1 MPDFVIKLRR
11 SGTTGNTPDV
21 NDLQLGELAVN
32 TYDGKL
38 FLKKDDGTPSVIE
51 VGLGCDLTW
60 TASTRTI
67 SSSSGN
73 NAVITN
79 VTTSNSGLMS
89 STDKSKLD
97 GIAAGAEVNI
107 GTGLSYVANSRE
119 IQSSTGGNATLP
131 EVVAGSTSGLMTG
144 SDKTKLDG
152 IATGAETNVGTDL
165 TYTSATRSLNS
176 STGSNVAL
184 PLVGAGG
191 TAGLMSG
198 TDKTKLDSIQS
209 NAEINVKADFNATS
223 GDAQILNK
231 PTIPSNLGDL
241 SNVDST
247 TPTDGQVLTWDDT
260 NSYWEAA
267 DAVANSSNADT
278 VDNLHASSFLRSDT
292 SDSMTGSLTVSGSV
306 SADGT
311 ISTSGQNTINEAS
324 TLKFSQETTTLS
336 QIRAYGSN
344 ASTFGSLEFKV
355 GPSTGA
361 PHTPLTL
368 TSTGAATFAGDVNI
382 GNSSKN
388 AQLAVGGVYNQV
400 GLAVSAGGAGYS
412 NCAEFYNSSN
422 TLAASIGGDGA
433 ASFAGNVSGVAF
445 AASSNVQLT
454 RATGAQVTMGGSDTY
469 AVWAKNDAFVLKY
482 DGSATFAGNIDS
494 GTINGG
500 ATNVSGTRL
509 YSSGSILFQQPSGS
523 TNTVLEA
530 YAGAVSSPT
539 VNITAAG
546 AATFAGL
553 AHITKSTDEKIR
565 LSGSTNPYIRFQSGT
580 TNAAYLQSG
589 PSDIWLWHSVTNEGI
604 RIDTN
609 GFAYY
614 NNGSYRTIWHS
625 GNDGSGSGLDADILD
640 GQQGSYYLDY
650 NNFTNVPV
658 GSGGTDADTVDGLH
672 ASSFVRSD
680 QSDTMSGT
688 LTVTALDAG
697 GKTNNRGVV
706 AGNIKVGYLAL
717 YNSIDINDSTS
728 LLYLNPTAAAGVNF
742 NYNNTGSVTVGSALN
757 TVWHAGNDGSGS
769 GLDADTCDGQ
779 HLGTSANVT
788 FENIYSGAW
797 FRNNSAGEGLYNQN
811 TTKHFYSAGITYWH
825 IDSGAGLVF
834 YDQYNASQGG
844 STGRK
849 GYVYFDSS
857 GFGLLSNDG
866 SWAYRHNNT
875 YADIYGTIRHE
886 GTNTVWHAGNDGSG
900 SGLDADTLDGL
911 HASSFLRDN
920 AVNIITTSADEKIRL
935 SGSANPYIRFQ
946 NGTTNTAYLQS
957 GASNIYL
964 WHSILGEGIRI
975 DTNGLKYYDGSYQTI
990 WHAGNDGSGSGLD
1003 ADTVDG
1009 IQGANFL
1016 RSDQSDTMT
1025 GNLTVS
1031 RLFLG
1036 GSSNGGFDYNS
1047 TANTLEI
1054 LTTNGGTH
1062 SEFNANAFVPSSNGG
1077 KNLGANALRWG
1088 TVHAQAVKIDGD
1100 TAWHAGNDGAGSG
1113 LDADLLD
1120 GLQGSVYMNKG
1131 SSSSYYQ
1138 PDNWIDFNT
1147 TNVGLYWAGSSS
1159 AGWHIYPA
1167 SGATMRFRT
1176 AENTCGLR
1184 LETNNGTTRG
1194 FVYANNGS
1202 QIGFLNETGNWRLM
1216 VPSSGSLLRDG
1227 NQTIWDS
1234 GNDGSGSG
1242 LDADTVDGVHA
1253 SSFIQTDSSGNL
1265 LLADGKAIFMSGFTN
1280 TNTFNI
1286 ASLFVDAIKCGNL
1299 RIHDGRETTAGSG
1312 LMHNTII
1319 GNSARTFSTAS
1330 GDLNTVVGSFAG
1342 YDMSTGHE
1350 NTLIGARAQQ
1360 AVTTGGYGTYVGVDA
1375 GKNKKYGDYCTG
1387 IGYRS
1392 DFYTAGGSTNNVE
1405 NYSNTTCLGY
1415 DSRPSGSNQVVAG
1428 NTNATLHYY
1437 GLSNRS
1443 DERDKIDIQDEFLGL
1458 DFIKKLK
1465 PRAYKWDYRDNYF
1478 DEVFDEVENPDNPGQ
1493 FDKEARLVP
1502 VPKDGSRS
1510 GTRLHHGLIAQEV
1523 KEIIDETG
1531 VDFAGY
1537 QDSKVKDGQD
1547 VLSMNYLELI
1557 APMIKAIQEQ
1567 QVQIDSLS
1575 KTIESMK

>member
-482 DGSATFAGNIDS
+482 DGSATFSGNVTVNRLFLGGS
-494 GTINGG
+494 SNGG
-500 ATNVSGTRL
+500 FDYNPTANTL
-509 YSSGSILFQQPSGS
+509 EIL
-523 TNTVLEA
+523 
-530 YAGAVSSPT
+530 
-539 VNITAAG
+539 
-546 AATFAGL
+546 
-553 AHITKSTDEKIR
+553 
-565 LSGSTNPYIRFQSGT
+565 T
-580 TNAAYLQSG
+580 TNGGTHSEFNANAFV
-589 PSDIWLWHSVTNEGI
+589 PSSNGGKNLGANALRWGTVHAQVVKIDGDTAWH
-604 RIDTN
+604 
-609 GFAYY
+609 A
-614 NNGSYRTIWHS
+614 
-625 GNDGSGSGLDADILD
+625 GNDGAGSGLDADILD

-788 FENIYSGAW
+788 HENIYSGAW

-811 TTKHFYSAGITYWH
+811 TTKNFYSAGINYWH

-990 WHAGNDGSGSGLD
+990 WHTGNDGSGSGLD

-1009 IQGANFL
+1009 IQASSFL
-1016 RSDQSDTMT
+1016 RSDADDTAT
-1025 GNLTVS
+1025 GKY
-1031 RLFLG
+1031 LFG
-1036 GSSNGGFDYNS
+1036 SAIYTGSSAKIQVNGFMRICDIYMHQ
-1047 TANTLEI
+1047 
-1054 LTTNGGTH
+1054 GGTGPA
-1062 SEFNANAFVPSSNGG
+1062 SESTGIPLGNVSGALQWNSN
-1077 KNLGANALRWG
+1077 
-1088 TVHAQAVKIDGD
+1088 TI
-1100 TAWHAGNDGAGSG
+1100 WHAGNDGSGSG

-1120 GLQGSVYMNKG
+1120 GLQGSRYMNKG
-1131 SSSSYYQ
+1131 SSSNYYQ

-1167 SGATMRFRT
+1167 SGGTMRFRT

-1194 FVYANNGS
+1194 FVYANNGD

-1216 VPSSGSLLRDG
+1216 APSSGSLLRDG

-1319 GNSARTFSTAS
+1319 GNSARTFLTAS
-1330 GDLNTVVGSFAG
+1330 GDVNTVVGSFAG

-1350 NTLIGARAQQ
+1350 NTLIGVRAQY

-1392 DFYTAGGSTNNVE
+1392 DFYTTSGSTNNTE

-1428 NTNATLHYY
+1428 NTNAILHYY